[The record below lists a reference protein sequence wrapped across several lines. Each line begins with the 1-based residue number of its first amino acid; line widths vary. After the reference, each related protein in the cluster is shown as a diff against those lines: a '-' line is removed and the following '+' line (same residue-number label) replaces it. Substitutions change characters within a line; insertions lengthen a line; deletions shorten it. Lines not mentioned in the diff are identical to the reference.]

1 MPMIFKKTGRE
12 VRWANE
18 VIDLSWAYRASR
30 LVQVAHGAGI
40 FGRLAAGRAT
50 AAVIARD
57 RKLDAAMVEK
67 LLPPLAAMG
76 LVRRAGGKA
85 WQLTPKAAATLVS
98 DAPFYQGNTL
108 AHSANVWSFWNDL
121 ESAVRGKRG
130 AWRYVEGEG
139 AGVIRS
145 HRDFILA
152 MHNMAMAGRAA
163 WLAERVNVKGRRR
176 LMDIGGGPGS
186 YAMALCERNPGLRA
200 TVFDLPETVKVAREV
215 IARLGMS
222 GRVDTVAG
230 DWDKNDFGEA
240 SDVVLLSNIMHG
252 PGDKAEMKLAKAHK
266 SLVPGGLLIVQD
278 FLMNATKTGPLIP
291 ALFGVMVGA
300 FALPEMTVRI
310 RAAGFS
316 RLRARPMPANVGT
329 TVITAEKSD

>member
-1 MPMIFKKTGRE
+1 MIFKKTGRE

-30 LVQVAHGAGI
+30 LVAVAHGTGI
-40 FGRLAAGRAT
+40 FERLATGCAT

-57 RKLDAAMVEK
+57 RRLSAARVEK
-67 LLPPLAAMG
+67 LLSPLAAMG
-76 LVRRAGGKA
+76 LVRRAGGEA

-98 DAPFYQGNTL
+98 SAPCYQGNTL

-130 AWRYVEGEG
+130 RWRYVEGEG
-139 AGVIRS
+139 GSPVRS

-163 WLAERVNVKGRRR
+163 ELADRVNIKGRRR
-176 LMDIGGGPGS
+176 LMDVGGGPGS

-200 TVFDLPETVKVAREV
+200 MVLDLPETLKIAREM

-222 GRVDTVAG
+222 GRVGTVVG
-230 DWDKNDFGEA
+230 DWEKNDFGEG

-252 PGDKAEMKLAKAHK
+252 PHDKAEMKLAKAYRA
-266 SLVPGGLLIVQD
+266 LVPGGLLIVQD
-278 FLMNATKTGPLIP
+278 FLMNAAKTGPLIP
-291 ALFGVMVGA
+291 ALFNVMVGA
-300 FALPEMTVRI
+300 FSLPEMTARI
-310 RAAGFS
+310 RGAGF
-316 RLRARPMPANVGT
+316 RKLRVRPMPENVGT
-329 TVITAEKSD
+329 TVITAVKSN